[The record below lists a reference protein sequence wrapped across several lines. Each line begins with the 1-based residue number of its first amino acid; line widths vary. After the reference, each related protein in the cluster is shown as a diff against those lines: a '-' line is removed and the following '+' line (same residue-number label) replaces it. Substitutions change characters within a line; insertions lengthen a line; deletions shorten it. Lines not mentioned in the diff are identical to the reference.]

1 MMALGFI
8 RRIWRYVYT
17 CFNFLGKI
25 IFAPAT
31 IIIFLLLLVMAI
43 VEFFIF
49 DIAYAIAISLED
61 HCSIWQAIGYL
72 KYI

>member
-1 MMALGFI
+1 MMALKFI
-8 RRIWRYVYT
+8 RHIRIYVYS

-43 VEFFIF
+43 IEFFIF
-49 DIAYAIAISLED
+49 DIAYVIAMSID
-61 HCSIWQAIGYL
+61 GHCSIWKAIGYL